1 MANMEV
7 LVVAGGGGGGGYYY
21 SGGGGGAG
29 GHQYNAN
36 FTVAAGSYN
45 ITIGNGGIG
54 TVKDTSISQNGENSV
69 FSTITALGGGRGGD
83 ENTGSGGNGGSG
95 GGGRALGDPRTG
107 GTGSQGYN
115 GGTGASGAT
124 GAGGGGGAGAVGTNG
139 AGDVGG
145 AGGAGTSIYSAL
157 LTEAEA
163 GVDVGGTRYIC
174 GGGAPDGWGG
184 NGGGGIGGGGAGR
197 SNGTANT
204 GGGGG
209 GCHYNGPTGPCGTGG
224 SGLVIVKYLTSDFGV
239 CTGGTKI
246 VSGNYTIHKFTSSET
261 FYVFSNTTK
270 TSTAKASIQK
280 SFTQTSTSKARIQK
294 NVPQTLTAK
303 ASITGCNIKAKA
315 SIKANILQTINAKTN
330 LVNNVLLTITAKSR
344 ITSTKIV
351 SISAQACLRNE
362 VYETVRQVAPKIEI
376 QWDGVTW
383 TDESIYFLSAQGNEQ
398 LAGVDGEGIAST
410 LDVELDNTDDRFTP
424 NNVDST
430 LYGYIKPRVPIRI
443 ETIIGTSFR
452 LFTGYIKNFH
462 PDIKSKIC
470 SLECYDN
477 QVLLNNKEANGIVYE
492 DNRTDELLTV
502 LATLAELDPAQ
513 YTFEVGLHIVNF
525 GYFENRNV
533 WPVMG
538 ELAIAERG
546 RIFFDRYG
554 TLTFWNRDHL
564 HNQTSII
571 TLTQNDW
578 ILDLDYSIA
587 EHDIKNYITVQAK
600 PRASAGIQV
609 VWSNGDV
616 QYLDAYSDTLILIPA
631 NGSQSA
637 WLELEDPCST
647 FIPPV
652 SGTDFIANS
661 EQDSSG
667 VDLTSNI
674 FVNQFIEYGDSVYVN
689 VVNTGD
695 TDAYLVK
702 FQVRGNPAQVLNY
715 IQVNVQD
722 TTSISLYGKQDE
734 TIQNNF
740 IQDEGSAT
748 EIAYEELWRRQ
759 DAVNNFDINIVGIPY
774 LLCGDLVS
782 VEYIKGSYDNY
793 LIEQI
798 SWTLDS
804 GGFKEKLRLTTP
816 YIFPT
821 IQRIDAKAMIVGG
834 HFIKTVTS
842 KGNIT

>member
-1 MANMEV
+1 IKMAITYYKRLLETGDYRLLETGDYRV
-7 LVVAGGGGGGGYYY
+7 LE
-21 SGGGGGAG
+21 SP
-29 GHQYNAN
+29 
-36 FTVAAGSYN
+36 
-45 ITIGNGGIG
+45 
-54 TVKDTSISQNGENSV
+54 SI
-69 FSTITALGGGRGGD
+69 I
-83 ENTGSGGNGGSG
+83 
-95 GGGRALGDPRTG
+95 
-107 GTGSQGYN
+107 
-115 GGTGASGAT
+115 
-124 GAGGGGGAGAVGTNG
+124 
-139 AGDVGG
+139 DV
-145 AGGAGTSIYSAL
+145 SI
-157 LTEAEA
+157 
-163 GVDVGGTRYIC
+163 
-174 GGGAPDGWGG
+174 
-184 NGGGGIGGGGAGR
+184 
-197 SNGTANT
+197 
-204 GGGGG
+204 
-209 GCHYNGPTGPCGTGG
+209 
-224 SGLVIVKYLTSDFGV
+224 
-239 CTGGTKI
+239 
-246 VSGNYTIHKFTSSET
+246 
-261 FYVFSNTTK
+261 
-270 TSTAKASIQK
+270 TAKA
-280 SFTQTSTSKARIQK
+280 RIEKKEQC
-294 NVPQTLTAK
+294 LTVQA
-303 ASITGCNIKAKA
+303 N
-315 SIKANILQTINAKTN
+315 IKANILQTTSVKSN
-330 LVNNVLLTITAKSR
+330 LVNNVLLTINSKSR

-351 SISAQACLRNE
+351 SISAQACIRNE

-376 QWDGVTW
+376 QWDGVSW
-383 TDESIYFLSAQGNEQ
+383 VDESTYFLSAQGNEQ
-398 LAGVDGEGIAST
+398 LSGVDGQGIAST
-410 LDVELDNTDDRFTP
+410 LDVELDNTDNRFTP
-424 NNVDST
+424 NNVDSP

-538 ELAIAERG
+538 ELSIAERG

-554 TLTFWNRDHL
+554 ILRFWNRDHL
-564 HNQTSII
+564 HNQTSVV

-587 EHDIKNYITVQAK
+587 EHDIKNYVTVQAK

-631 NGSQSA
+631 NASQGA

-647 FIPPV
+647 FITPV

-661 EQDSSG
+661 EQDGSG
-667 VDLTSNI
+667 IDLTNNI
-674 FVNQFIEYGDSVYVN
+674 FVNQFINYGDSVYVN
-689 VVNTGD
+689 VVNIGS
-695 TDAYLVK
+695 TDAYLIK
-702 FQVRGNPAQVLNY
+702 FQIRGNPAQVLNY

-734 TIQNNF
+734 TIENNF

-759 DAVNNFDINIVGIPY
+759 DAVNNFDINIMGIPY

-782 VEYIKGSYDNY
+782 VEYIKGSYNNY

-798 SWTLDS
+798 TWTLDS

-821 IQRIDAKAMIVGG
+821 IQRIDARAMIVGG
-834 HFIKTVTS
+834 HYIKTVTS

>member
-1 MANMEV
+1 MANLQV
-7 LVVAGGGGGGGYYY
+7 LVVAGGGQGGFDV
-21 SGGGGGAG
+21 GGGGGGGGIVYNSSYSVTIGTKTVTVGGGRQNSVFDSITALAG
-29 GHQYNAN
+29 
-36 FTVAAGSYN
+36 
-45 ITIGNGGIG
+45 GNGGGNI
-54 TVKDTSISQNGENSV
+54 NP
-69 FSTITALGGGRGGD
+69 
-83 ENTGSGGNGGSG
+83 GGNGGSG
-95 GGGRALGDPRTG
+95 GGAGYATNNGGTATQGSSGG
-107 GTGSQGYN
+107 GTGYGYN
-115 GGTGASGAT
+115 GGNSTTVLYKSSG
-124 GAGGGGGAGAVGTNG
+124 G
-139 AGDVGG
+139 GG
-145 AGGAGTSIYSAL
+145 AGGAGVANTS
-157 LTEAEA
+157 T
-163 GVDVGGTRYIC
+163 
-174 GGGAPDGWGG
+174 G
-184 NGGGGIGGGGAGR
+184 NGGVGRAFSISGSSVYYGGGGGGGAIGSAGTGGTGGGGNGNGSGGAG

-209 GCHYNGPTGPCGTGG
+209 GGGASTAGG
-224 SGLVIVKYLTSDFGV
+224 SGGSGIVIVRYITADFDSV
-239 CTGGTKI
+239 QITGASNTQV
-246 VSGNYTIHKFTSSET
+246 VSGSDTICT
-261 FYVFSNTTK
+261 FYQSGTFIVFEKATK
-270 TSTAKASIQK
+270 TIISKSNIKKNINRTLTNK
-280 SFTQTSTSKARIQK
+280 SFIVINRQKTITSKARIQTFTTK
-294 NVPQTLTAK
+294 TFTTK
-303 ASITGCNIKAKA
+303 ASILSGKYILV
-315 SIKANILQTINAKTN
+315 KANIKGIVTKTLTSKANLNITSFQSLTSKSDIIAIQLKTINA
-330 LVNNVLLTITAKSR
+330 
-344 ITSTKIV
+344 
-351 SISAQACLRNE
+351 QACIRNE

-376 QWDGVTW
+376 QWDGINWV
-383 TDESIYFLSAQGNEQ
+383 DESTYFLSAQGNEQ
-398 LAGVDGEGIAST
+398 LSGTDGQGIAST

-424 NNVDST
+424 NNVDSP

-538 ELAIAERG
+538 ELSIAERG

-554 TLTFWNRDHL
+554 ILRFWNRDHL
-564 HNQTSII
+564 HNQTSVV

-587 EHDIKNYITVQAK
+587 EHDIKNYVTVQAK

-631 NGSQSA
+631 NASQGA

-647 FIPPV
+647 FITPV

-661 EQDSSG
+661 EQDGSG
-667 VDLTSNI
+667 IDLTNNI
-674 FVNQFIEYGDSVYVN
+674 FVNQFINYGDSVYVN
-689 VVNTGD
+689 VVNIGSI
-695 TDAYLVK
+695 DAYLIK
-702 FQVRGNPAQVLNY
+702 FQIRGNPAQVLNY

-734 TIQNNF
+734 TIENNF

-759 DAVNNFDINIVGIPY
+759 DAVNNFDINIMGIPY

-782 VEYIKGSYDNY
+782 VEYIKGSYNNY

-798 SWTLDS
+798 TWTLDS

-821 IQRIDAKAMIVGG
+821 IQRIDARAMIVGG
-834 HFIKTVTS
+834 HYIKTVTS

>member
-1 MANMEV
+1 MSLTLKV
-7 LVVAGGGGGGGYYY
+7 LVVAGGGGGGKAEPNPAGD
-21 SGGGGGAG
+21 GAGGGGAG
-29 GHQYNAN
+29 GFIYNSN
-36 FTVAAGSYN
+36 YEVIPGNYTVIIGDG
-45 ITIGNGGIG
+45 GNGSTNVTNRG
-54 TVKDTSISQNGENSV
+54 TNGSNSSFGEIV
-69 FSTITALGGGRGGD
+69 ATGGGGGGSD
-83 ENTGSGGNGGSG
+83 NHDNTGANQNANGGSG
-95 GGGRALGDPRTG
+95 GGAASKHDGATSG
-107 GTGSQGYN
+107 GSASPVGQGNN
-115 GGTGASGAT
+115 GGSCDSNVGTRGGA
-124 GAGGGGGAGAVGTNG
+124 GGGGAGAVGANQSSHNG
-139 AGDVGG
+139 ANGGIGLSSTIYDGTTKYYSGGGGGGVGG
-145 AGGAGTSIYSAL
+145 NGT
-157 LTEAEA
+157 
-163 GVDVGGTRYIC
+163 VGGT
-174 GGGAPDGWGG
+174 GG
-184 NGGGGIGGGGAGR
+184 NGGGGAGGVQATAG
-197 SNGTANT
+197 SNATPNT

-209 GCHYNGPTGPCGTGG
+209 GGGTTTTAGNGGNGG
-224 SGLVIVKYLTSDFGV
+224 SGIVIIRYVTTDFGV
-239 CTGGTKI
+239 CTGGTI
-246 VSGNYTIHKFTSSET
+246 TTDGAETIHTFTSNGN
-261 FYVFSNTTK
+261 FSIFENT
-270 TSTAKASIQK
+270 
-280 SFTQTSTSKARIQK
+280 
-294 NVPQTLTAK
+294 N
-303 ASITGCNIKAKA
+303 
-315 SIKANILQTINAKTN
+315 QTINAKSNIQKNSIKT
-330 LVNNVLLTITAKSR
+330 LTSKASIKNTRKTINAKSN
-344 ITSTKIV
+344 IQKNSIKTLTSNGSIV
-351 SISAQACLRNE
+351 IISKNTINAKTCIRNE

-383 TDESIYFLSAQGNEQ
+383 TDESAYFLSAQGNEQ
-398 LAGVDGEGIAST
+398 LSGTDGQGIAST
-410 LDVELDNTDDRFTP
+410 LDVELDNTGDRFTP
-424 NNVDST
+424 NNVDSP
-430 LYGYIKPRVPIRI
+430 LYGYIKPRVPIRL

-462 PDIKSKIC
+462 PDIKSKLC